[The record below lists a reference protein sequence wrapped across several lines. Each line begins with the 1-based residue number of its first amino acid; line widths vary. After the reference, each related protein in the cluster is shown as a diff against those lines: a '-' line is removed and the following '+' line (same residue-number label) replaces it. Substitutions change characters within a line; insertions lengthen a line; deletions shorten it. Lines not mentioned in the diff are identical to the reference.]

1 MEILAKVLFFG
12 FAAFWTLG
20 ILLYLMAPMLRRFI
34 RHRLTNHDQRKSKP
48 PTASQESPREPGQ
61 AIPTMNG
68 RQDHAQNEMDDR
80 P

>member
-48 PTASQESPREPGQ
+48 PDRLPGESPGTGPGD
-61 AIPTMNG
+61 PN
-68 RQDHAQNEMDDR
+68 NER
-80 P
+80 R